1 MRKWIAYLLVA
12 IAVCGLIIGIN
23 KPFEK
28 GDYILEKQL
37 NSNDAPTLFVVY
49 NISKKEAKSKSLSDF
64 LNNENHNDV
73 MIIRVDDRELYN
85 DLRIGERVTIK
96 TKGYTM
102 LSSPPQAV
110 ADEII
115 RHS

>member
-1 MRKWIAYLLVA
+1 MRKWLAYLVLA
-12 IAVCGLIIGIN
+12 IAVCGLVIVFS
-23 KPFEK
+23 KTSEK

-37 NSNDAPTLFVVY
+37 NSNDVPTLFVVY
-49 NISKKEAKSKSLSDF
+49 NISKKEAKTKSLSDF
-64 LNNENHNDV
+64 LNNDDQNDV
-73 MIIRVDDRELYN
+73 MIIHVDDKDLYN
-85 DLRIGERVTIK
+85 DLKIGERVTIK

-115 RHS
+115 RYS